1 MKKIKIK
8 TEKNDI
14 EKVLNNFPSKIS
26 INIGKIRSEKNI
38 KCEDRCFQ
46 TFMSYFHKEN
56 RKEYLIER
64 NRERLKEEKNFQ
76 LKKDLK
82 NKEEG
87 KEKDIIFEYLNNI
100 KKRVKDES

>member
-1 MKKIKIK
+1 
-8 TEKNDI
+8 
-14 EKVLNNFPSKIS
+14 
-26 INIGKIRSEKNI
+26 
-38 KCEDRCFQ
+38 
-46 TFMSYFHKEN
+46 MSYFHKEN

-64 NRERLKEEKNFQ
+64 NRKRLKEEKNFQ